1 MARGGKRPGAGRK
14 PGSLTKKTRDI
25 AEAAAA
31 AGETPLEFLL
41 RIMRDET
48 QEPDVRRAMAVAAAP
63 YCHSRLAST
72 QVTGSVDSAITV
84 EIRRF
89 TYESD
94 ELLNA
99 SPRSPR
105 LIEGYA
111 DEAAQRRAADI
122 AELAALRALPGRP
135 STT

>member
-94 ELLNA
+94 ELSNA

-111 DEAAQRRAADI
+111 DEAAQQRAADI
-122 AELAALRALPGRP
+122 AELAALRALPGP

>member
-41 RIMRDET
+41 RIMRDKT

-94 ELLNA
+94 ELSNA

-111 DEAAQRRAADI
+111 DEAAQQRAADI
-122 AELAALRALPGRP
+122 AELAALRALPGP

>member
-1 MARGGKRPGAGRK
+1 MPRGGKRPGAGRK
-14 PGSLTKKTRDI
+14 PGSKTKKTMDI
-25 AEAAAA
+25 ALAAAA

-72 QVTGSVDSAITV
+72 QVSGSVDSAITV

-94 ELLNA
+94 ELSNA
-99 SPRSPR
+99 SPHSPR
-105 LIEGYA
+105 IIEGCA
-111 DEAAQRRAADI
+111 DDAT
-122 AELAALRALPGRP
+122 AELAAARAKLVA
-135 STT
+135 

>member
-1 MARGGKRPGAGRK
+1 MSRGGKRPGAGR
-14 PGSLTKKTRDI
+14 PRGSKARKTQEI
-25 AEAAAA
+25 AIAAMA
-31 AGETPLEFLL
+31 AGITPLELML
-41 RIMRDET
+41 SIVRDASA
-48 QEPDVRRAMAVAAAP
+48 PSSVRMAMAVTAAP

-94 ELLNA
+94 DLSNA

-111 DEAAQRRAADI
+111 DDAAQQRAADI
-122 AELAALRALPGRP
+122 AELAALRALPGP